1 MFKPIHKHLLVF
13 AKINKF
19 PNADEEKVVIKF
31 MEKLVDKVDMKII
44 GGPIASYVSDTGNI
58 GWTSTL
64 LLSTSHAAMH
74 IWNEW
79 GNIQLDLYSCKE
91 FDEKVVLSH
100 IKETFDAT
108 MIKFR
113 ILNRDGGLND
123 EEGLKIHN
131 YK

>member
-19 PNADEEKVVIKF
+19 PNADEEKIVIDF
-31 MEKLVDKVDMKII
+31 MERLIDKVEMKVIN
-44 GGPIASYVSDTGNI
+44 GPIASYVSDQGNV
-58 GWTSTL
+58 GWTSAL

-79 GNIQLDLYSCKE
+79 CTMQLDLYSCKD
-91 FDEKVVLSH
+91 FDERLVLAH
-100 IKETFDAT
+100 IKEMFDAT

-113 ILNRDGGLND
+113 VLNRDGGLND
-123 EEGLKIHN
+123 EEGLKIQN
-131 YK
+131 YN